1 MSDILPPAGA
11 PVLPV
16 ERARI
21 FFDGQYSEPRIHHP
35 EGVAIGPD
43 GAVWCGNA
51 EGDLLRIE
59 RDGAGVAK
67 AATMGGFTLG
77 LAFDGD
83 GHLFACDQKSAA
95 VWRLT
100 LASGA
105 FERFTPPGILIPNYP
120 VVDGARNCLY
130 VSDSFG
136 AGKRG
141 PGVWRYD
148 LATGAG
154 GLWWAEPM
162 NFANGMA
169 LGLDGSTLFVIE
181 TFDRKV
187 SRIAIRQDGSP
198 AGRTDFVT
206 DLAGYPDGLA
216 FDDAGNLY
224 VSCYNP
230 SRIFRVDRQGRVELY
245 IEDPTSELI
254 CHPTNIA
261 FDGAALYTANLGRWH
276 IVRISSDT
284 QAKPVVAR
292 VIEARSSRR

>member
-1 MSDILPPAGA
+1 MLPPVGA

-16 ERARI
+16 GRAGI
-21 FFDGQYSEPRIHHP
+21 FFDGQYSDPRIHHP
-35 EGVAIGPD
+35 EGVAVGPD

-59 RDGAGVAK
+59 RDGSRVAK

-83 GHLFACDQKSAA
+83 GHLFACDQRCAA

-100 LASGA
+100 LSSGA
-105 FERFTPPGILIPNYP
+105 FERFTTPGIRIPNYP

-136 AGKRG
+136 AGTRG

-148 LATGAG
+148 LATGSG
-154 GLWWAEPM
+154 GLWWPEPM

-169 LGLDGSTLFVIE
+169 LALDGSALFVIE

-187 SRIAIRQDGSP
+187 SRIAIGADGEP

-216 FDDAGNLY
+216 FDDGGNLY

-230 SRIFRVDRQGRVELY
+230 SRIFRVDPAGKLDLY
-245 IEDPTSELI
+245 IEDTTSELI

-261 FDGAALYTANLGRWH
+261 FDGDALYTANLGRWH

-284 QAKPVVAR
+284 RATSVVAR
-292 VIEARSSRR
+292 VAAARSSRA